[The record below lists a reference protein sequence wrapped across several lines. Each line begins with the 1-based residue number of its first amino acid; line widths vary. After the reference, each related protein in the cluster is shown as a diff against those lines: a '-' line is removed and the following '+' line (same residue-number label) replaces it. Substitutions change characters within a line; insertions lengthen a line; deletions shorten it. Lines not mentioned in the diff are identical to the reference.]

1 MASVRI
7 FRHYIRLP
15 FLILLVVE
23 LIVFLAAIYVG
34 AEIRFSGDADVI
46 ERSVGGVINK
56 AMIFSFVMIASMGAM
71 GLYKPHLR
79 EGLSG
84 NFLRI
89 SASFFIGSIAL
100 TLIFYLFPFTFL
112 GRGVLAIANGI
123 SFVIVVIVRVLFI
136 RHGENSLKRNIIIL
150 GSGDKAQEIL
160 NSLRREADRK
170 SFNLIGFIHIRG
182 EKDVVSVNH
191 IINLNSSLLNFSLKN
206 NIDEI
211 VIAVDD
217 RRKSFPLHEL
227 LDCRMSGIDVIEVLT
242 FFEREMGKIRVDL
255 LHPSWLVFS
264 DGFQESVYRDYVKR
278 FVDISA
284 SAILL
289 FLTWPIM
296 LITIVAIYI
305 ESNFKG
311 PFLYSQIRI
320 GENGKPFA
328 VLKFRSMSVN
338 AEKDGGAQW
347 AQKNDS
353 RVTKVGSFIRKV
365 RIDELPQIF
374 NVFKGDMSFVGPR
387 PERPEFVVMLND
399 AIPYF
404 EERHR
409 VKPGITGWA
418 QLCYPYGASEKDSL
432 EKLQYDLYYVKNHST
447 ILDFLVLVQTAEV
460 ILFGKGR

>member
-1 MASVRI
+1 MEMAI
-7 FRHYIRLP
+7 F
-15 FLILLVVE
+15 LV
-23 LIVFLAAIYVG
+23 AIYFG
-34 AEIRFSGDADVI
+34 AEIRFSGDENLI
-46 ERSVGGVINK
+46 ERSVGNVIDK
-56 AMIFSFVMIASMGAM
+56 SLIYSITMIACMGAM

-84 NFLRI
+84 SFLRI
-89 SASFFIGSIAL
+89 SASFFIGAITL

-112 GRGVLAIANGI
+112 GRGILAIANMS
-123 SFVIVVIVRVLFI
+123 SFLVIVFIRVLFLKY
-136 RHGENSLKRNIIIL
+136 GEKSLKRNIIIL
-150 GSGDKAQEIL
+150 GAGEKAQEIL
-160 NSLRREADRK
+160 NSLRRDSDRK
-170 SFNLIGFIHIRG
+170 GFNLIGFIHIRG
-182 EKDVVSVNH
+182 EKDVVSSAS
-191 IINLNSSLLNFSLKN
+191 IINLNSSLLDFSIKN
-206 NIDEI
+206 KIDEI

-217 RRKSFPLHEL
+217 RRKAFPLSEL
-227 LDCRMSGIDVIEVLT
+227 LDCRMSGIDVIEILT
-242 FFEREMGKIRVDL
+242 FFERETGKIRVDL
-255 LHPSWLVFS
+255 LNPSWLVFS
-264 DGFQESVYRDYVKR
+264 DGFQDSAYRNYVKR
-278 FVDISA
+278 FVDILA
-284 SAILL
+284 SSILL
-289 FLTWPIM
+289 FFTWPIM
-296 LITIVAIYI
+296 LLTITAIYI

-328 VLKFRSMSVN
+328 VLKFRSMTVN
-338 AEKDGGAQW
+338 AEKEGGAQW

-353 RVTKVGSFIRKV
+353 RITKVGNFIRKV

-374 NVFKGDMSFVGPR
+374 NVLKGEMSFVGPR

-399 AIPYF
+399 SIPYF

>member
-1 MASVRI
+1 LASVRI

-15 FLILLVVE
+15 YLILLFVE
-23 LIVFLAAIYVG
+23 AIVFVLAIYFG
-34 AEIRFSGDADVI
+34 AEIRFSGDTAIIDEYVGNVI
-46 ERSVGGVINK
+46 DKSI
-56 AMIFSFVMIASMGAM
+56 IYSIVMIACMGAM

-84 NFLRI
+84 TFLRV
-89 SASFFIGSIAL
+89 SASFFIGAITL
-100 TLIFYLFPFTFL
+100 TLIFYIFPFTFL
-112 GRGVLAIANGI
+112 GRGILAIANI
-123 SFVIVVIVRVLFI
+123 LSFLVIVGTRILFI
-136 RHGENSLKRNIIIL
+136 RYGELSLKRNIVIL
-150 GSGDKAQEIL
+150 GSGVKAQEII
-160 NSLRREADRK
+160 NSLRRESDRK
-170 SFNLIGFIHIRG
+170 GFNLFGFVHIRG
-182 EKDVVSVNH
+182 QKDVVDSEK
-191 IINLNSSLLNFSLKN
+191 IINLNSSLLNFVVKN
-206 NIDEI
+206 KIDEI
-211 VIAVDD
+211 VIAVED

-227 LDCRMSGIDVIEVLT
+227 LDCRMSGIDVIDVLT
-242 FFEREMGKIRVDL
+242 FFERETGKIRVDL
-255 LHPSWLVFS
+255 LDPSWLVFS
-264 DGFQESVYRDYVKR
+264 DGFQESVYRDYIKR
-278 FVDISA
+278 FVDILA
-284 SAILL
+284 SSILL
-289 FLTWPIM
+289 FVTWPIM

-311 PFLYSQIRI
+311 PFLYSQIRV

-353 RVTKVGSFIRKV
+353 RITKVGNFIRKV

-374 NVFKGDMSFVGPR
+374 NVFRGDMSFVGPR
-387 PERPEFVVMLND
+387 PERPEFVVTLND

>member
-1 MASVRI
+1 M
-7 FRHYIRLP
+7 
-15 FLILLVVE
+15 
-23 LIVFLAAIYVG
+23 VFIAAIYIG
-34 AEIRFSGDADVI
+34 AELRFSGDADVI
-46 ERSVGGVINK
+46 ERSVGGIFNK
-56 AMIFSFVMIASMGAM
+56 AIIFSFIMIASMGAM

-84 NFLRI
+84 SFLRI

-112 GRGVLAIANGI
+112 GRGVLAIANGM
-123 SFVIVVIVRVLFI
+123 SFAIVVVVRVLFM

-150 GSGDKAQEIL
+150 GSGDNAQEIL
-160 NSLRREADRK
+160 NSLRRESDRK
-170 SFNLIGFIHIRG
+170 GFNLVGFIHIRG
-182 EKDVVSVNH
+182 EKDVVNSEH
-191 IINLNSSLLNFSLKN
+191 IINLNSSLLDFSLKN
-206 NIDEI
+206 SIDEI

-242 FFEREMGKIRVDL
+242 FFERETGKIRVDL

-278 FVDISA
+278 FVDVTA
-284 SAILL
+284 SSILL

-296 LITIVAIYI
+296 LLTIIAIYI

-320 GENGKPFA
+320 GENGKPFS

-338 AEKDGGAQW
+338 AEQDGGAQW

-353 RVTKVGSFIRKV
+353 RITKVGNFIRKV

-374 NVFKGDMSFVGPR
+374 NVFRGDMSFVGPR

-399 AIPYF
+399 SIPYF

>member
-23 LIVFLAAIYVG
+23 LIVFVAAIYVG
-34 AEIRFSGDADVI
+34 AELRFSGNADVI
-46 ERSVGGVINK
+46 ERSVGSIVNK
-56 AMIFSFVMIASMGAM
+56 AMIFSFIMIASMGAM

-84 NFLRI
+84 SFLRI

-123 SFVIVVIVRVLFI
+123 SFAIIVVIRVIFI
-136 RHGENSLKRNIIIL
+136 RHGENSLKRNIVIL

-160 NSLRREADRK
+160 NSLRRESDRK
-170 SFNLIGFIHIRG
+170 GFNLSGFIHIRG
-182 EKDVVSVNH
+182 EKDVVEAEHV
-191 IINLNSSLLNFSLKN
+191 INLNSSLLNFALKN
-206 NIDEI
+206 SIDEI

-217 RRKSFPLHEL
+217 RRKSFPLHDL

-242 FFEREMGKIRVDL
+242 FFERETGKIRVDL

-278 FVDISA
+278 FVDVTA
-284 SAILL
+284 SLILL
-289 FLTWPIM
+289 VLTWPIM

-338 AEKDGGAQW
+338 AEQDGGAQW

-353 RVTKVGSFIRKV
+353 RITKVGNFIRKV

-399 AIPYF
+399 SIPYF

>member
-7 FRHYIRLP
+7 FRHYIKLP
-15 FLILLVVE
+15 YLILLFVE
-23 LIVFLAAIYVG
+23 LVVFLLAIYLG
-34 AEIRFSGDADVI
+34 AEIRFFGDHGVI
-46 ERSVGGVINK
+46 ERSVGNLFDK
-56 AMIFSFVMIASMGAM
+56 AIIYAAVMIACMGAM

-84 NFLRI
+84 SFLRI
-89 SASFFIGSIAL
+89 SASFFIGAITL

-112 GRGVLAIANGI
+112 GRGILAIANSM
-123 SFVIVVIVRVLFI
+123 SFVVIVLTRILFLKY
-136 RHGENSLKRNIIIL
+136 GEKSLKRNIIIL
-150 GSGDKAQEIL
+150 GTGDKAQEIL
-160 NSLRREADRK
+160 NSLRRESDRK
-170 SFNLIGFIHIRG
+170 GFNLIGFIHIRG
-182 EKDVVSVNH
+182 ETDVVESGN
-191 IINLNSSLLNFSLKN
+191 IINLNSSLLNYCIKHK
-206 NIDEI
+206 IDEI

-227 LDCRMSGIDVIEVLT
+227 LDCRMSGIDVIEILT
-242 FFEREMGKIRVDL
+242 FFERETGKVRVDL

-264 DGFQESVYRDYVKR
+264 DGFQESVYRDYIKR
-278 FVDISA
+278 LVDLSA
-284 SAILL
+284 SSLL
-289 FLTWPIM
+289 LLLTWPIM
-296 LITIVAIYI
+296 LLTIIAIYI

-338 AEKDGGAQW
+338 AEKEGGAQW

-353 RVTKVGSFIRKV
+353 RITKVGNFIRKV

-374 NVFKGDMSFVGPR
+374 NVLMGDMSFVGPR

-399 AIPYF
+399 SIPYF

>member
-1 MASVRI
+1 MI
-7 FRHYIRLP
+7 
-15 FLILLVVE
+15 
-23 LIVFLAAIYVG
+23 AIYFS
-34 AEIRFSGDADVI
+34 AEIRFSGNVDAIDK
-46 ERSVGGVINK
+46 SVGTVLDK
-56 AMIFSFVMIASMGAM
+56 ALIFSFLMIASMGAM

-79 EGLSG
+79 EGMSG
-84 NFLRI
+84 SFLRI

-100 TLIFYLFPFTFL
+100 TLVFYLFPFTFL
-112 GRGVLAIANGI
+112 GRGVLAIANLI
-123 SFVIVVIVRVLFI
+123 AFLTIVLIRVLFI
-136 RHGENSLKRNIIIL
+136 RHGDDLLKRNIIIL
-150 GSGDKAQEIL
+150 GSGANAQEIL
-160 NSLRREADRK
+160 NSLRRESDRK
-170 SFNLIGFIHIRG
+170 GFNLIGFIHIRG
-182 EKDVVSVNH
+182 EKNVVNAEN
-191 IINLNSSLLNFSLKN
+191 IINLNSSLLDFSIKN
-206 NIDEI
+206 SVDEI

-227 LDCRMSGIDVIEVLT
+227 MDCKMSGIDVVEILT
-242 FFEREMGKIRVDL
+242 FFERETGKIRVDL
-255 LHPSWLVFS
+255 LQPSWLVFS

-278 FVDISA
+278 FIDISA
-284 SAILL
+284 SSILL
-289 FLTWPIM
+289 FVTWPIM
-296 LITIVAIYI
+296 LLTIIAIYI

-311 PFLYSQIRI
+311 PFLYSQVRI

-338 AEKDGGAQW
+338 AEKEGGAQW

-353 RVTKVGSFIRKV
+353 RITKVGSFIRKV

-374 NVFKGDMSFVGPR
+374 NVLKGDMSFVGPR

-399 AIPYF
+399 SIPYY